1 MLVALILTEY
11 FNYGHWNLS
20 ENEVDVC
27 TIYLEEFIRGENK
40 QKWVFVKTVEKQ
52 TLEEFS
58 VLDNAFEIP
67 RSMSCS
73 QFKANV
79 IFNCLPWLI
88 YINDEMT

>member
-1 MLVALILTEY
+1 MLVALIPTEY

-20 ENEVDVC
+20 ENEVAVC
-27 TIYLEEFIRGENK
+27 TTDLEEFIRGENE

-67 RSMSCS
+67 RSMSYS
-73 QFKANV
+73 QLKANV

>member
-40 QKWVFVKTVEKQ
+40 QKWVFVKTIEKQ
-52 TLEEFS
+52 T
-58 VLDNAFEIP
+58 
-67 RSMSCS
+67 
-73 QFKANV
+73 
-79 IFNCLPWLI
+79 
-88 YINDEMT
+88 

>member
-20 ENEVDVC
+20 ENEVAVC
-27 TIYLEEFIRGENK
+27 TIDLEEFIRGENE

-52 TLEEFS
+52 TEEFS

-67 RSMSCS
+67 RSMSYS
-73 QFKANV
+73 QLKANV